1 MNAPDPD
8 AAALEREPVLSVHGT
23 MVRLCR
29 LIGAPNLFENDGY
42 RHYWFA
48 QQLSSIPSNAI
59 VYTML
64 ILAVGQT
71 GRSFYG
77 SLFAATYILPA
88 VLVATVSGA
97 LVDRLPKGAV
107 MVATSIVSA
116 VLCVVLAISTD
127 RLAVVYLVA
136 LAFAITAQLAGAAR
150 SAAVPLIVGREELA
164 DANSLS
170 NLGGLISQAVGLI
183 VLPLVFLKTVGAA
196 PLAFVCAA
204 LFAASLREVLLIPH
218 LGGRVGNLSA
228 AVAGSNE
235 RFYEAWRELRR
246 RRAVYLGMVL
256 FVLTNAI
263 SLVVVTLV
271 PRYATTVLNVDAQ
284 YGVYVVSPSVIG
296 IWLGLRVVRSAF
308 RAAREWWAISLSY
321 AGLIAGVIA
330 VGFVRTIADA
340 LVGWGFLGPIGGHT
354 TIETARIFVTMLLS
368 VELASTYT
376 FIAVAEKAM
385 INERI
390 PHEMQGSV
398 FVAQNVLAGVASIP
412 PILLTGLLADVVG
425 VTPVFIAVG
434 TAAALIAVIAAA
446 THQTIPDAG
455 SSATPA
461 PARPSRS
468 ALDRR

>member
-1 MNAPDPD
+1 
-8 AAALEREPVLSVHGT
+8 

-29 LIGAPNLFENDGY
+29 LIGAPNLFESDGY

-48 QQLSSIPSNAI
+48 QQLSSVPSNAI

-71 GRSFYG
+71 GRSFFA

-88 VLVATVSGA
+88 VFAATVSGA
-97 LVDRLPKGAV
+97 IVDRLPKGAV
-107 MVATSIVSA
+107 MAGTSVVSA
-116 VLCVVLAISTD
+116 FLCVVLALSTD
-127 RLAVVYLVA
+127 QLVIVYAVA
-136 LAFAITAQLAGAAR
+136 LTFAITAQLAGAAR
-150 SAAVPLIVGREELA
+150 SAAVPLIVEPEEVA

-196 PLAFVCAA
+196 PLAFVCAG
-204 LFAASLREVLLIPH
+204 LFAVSVRESLLIPRVN
-218 LGGRVGNLSA
+218 GGVANLT
-228 AVAGSNE
+228 AVVSGSNE
-235 RFYEAWRELRR
+235 RFYAAWRELRR
-246 RRAVYLGMVL
+246 HRAVYLGLVL

-271 PRYATTVLNVDAQ
+271 PRYASTVLNVDPQ
-284 YGVYVVSPSVIG
+284 YGVYVVSPSVVG
-296 IWLGLRVVRSAF
+296 IWLGLRVVRLAF
-308 RAAREWWAISLSY
+308 RAAREWWAISLAY
-321 AGLIAGVIA
+321 VGLVGGVIA

-340 LVGWGFLGPIGGHT
+340 LAGWGFLGPIGGHT
-354 TIETARIFVTMLLS
+354 TVETTRIFVTMLLS
-368 VELASTYT
+368 IELAMTYT
-376 FIAVAEKAM
+376 FITVAEKAM

-390 PHEMQGSV
+390 PRDMQGSV

-434 TAAALIAVIAAA
+434 AAAALIAVVAAA
-446 THQTIPDAG
+446 THETLPDGG
-455 SSATPA
+455 SSATPVS
-461 PARPSRS
+461 PRPFRS